1 MKHLDESLLNNEN
14 FENINESALM
24 YLVQNDFKNGF
35 RDLRLN
41 KIFPVSDI
49 NKVSCEC
56 RYRLFGNFLTI
67 TNVIRKMISNETI
80 NLDAFYN
87 FVVSQKM
94 ADPAK
99 KWAGMDDDDK
109 EWFLSENT
117 RVGVMSV
124 APIIE
129 NVPLK
134 FSTYFYAPWCGKW
147 MSAKD
152 WTDEFVKAVA
162 KY

>member
-41 KIFPVSDI
+41 KMFPVSDI
-49 NKVSCEC
+49 NKVTCEC
-56 RYRLFGNFLTI
+56 RFRLFGNFLTI
-67 TNVIRKMISNETI
+67 SKVLNKMISDKTI
-80 NLDAFYN
+80 DLDTFYN

-94 ADPAK
+94 VDPEK
-99 KWAGMDDDDK
+99 KWTAFDDGDK
-109 EWFLSENT
+109 KWFLNENT

-124 APIIE
+124 APVIE

-134 FSTYFYAPWCGKW
+134 FATYFYAPWCGKW

-152 WTDEFVKAVA
+152 WTDEFVKAVT